1 MKAKRKPSLDLQF
14 PDWSGHKPA
23 RYWKETMEQM
33 HFRSQALLP
42 LIKSRPGY
50 AEERLANKIDVPFS
64 LFLDES

>member
-1 MKAKRKPSLDLQF
+1 MDLDF
-14 PDWSGHKPA
+14 PDWSGHRPA
-23 RYWKETMEQM
+23 PYWKETVEQM
-33 HFRSQALLP
+33 HLRSEALLP